1 MISAVADIFPS
12 CDKGAD
18 LRYEVT
24 LRPPNTPCD
33 PLPVIIT
40 NQRRGGRQMEQ
51 IYFDQHNTKE
61 ERWHCTGSDVP
72 VATEID
78 TGLNVI
84 GSSSRLVSEK
94 SFHFLTKVLEF
105 NLKVIS
111 LHIWIYHYSS
121 FLDLETYIYNLLFN
135 ITNSLKKRFGWI

>member
-1 MISAVADIFPS
+1 MIPAVADIFPS

-40 NQRRGGRQMEQ
+40 NQRRRDGEGGGGGHQMEQ

-61 ERWHCTGSDVP
+61 ERWHCTGSEVP

-84 GSSSRLVSEK
+84 GSSSRLVS
-94 SFHFLTKVLEF
+94 TKKF
-105 NLKVIS
+105 
-111 LHIWIYHYSS
+111 
-121 FLDLETYIYNLLFN
+121 F
-135 ITNSLKKRFGWI
+135 